1 MPRQP
6 SNRPIVPRNR
16 ILVAVTCDVDYEL
29 RCARDYGV
37 GAEVQTFSWP
47 HMLEGD
53 YMAAVRRLARR
64 VARLKGP
71 IGCHGP
77 FLDTTHYSQDP
88 EIRNVARMRYLQALE
103 IAETLGAR
111 YMVLHSQYNPII
123 KVKGYADIYHNASLA
138 FWPEIIDEANRRGV
152 TLCLENMFDDSP
164 EPLRRLLEDIGPAGV
179 RLCLD
184 VAHAHV
190 FSERDLSEWVKAF
203 GPYLAHV
210 HLNDCNGQYD
220 DHLGVG
226 QGELEWSQVFGLLKS
241 VKQPLTYALETGKH
255 TAATFRFL
263 GLKRV

>member
-6 SNRPIVPRNR
+6 NKRLLVPRTR
-16 ILVAVTCDVDYEL
+16 ILVAVTRHEDYEL

-47 HMLEGD
+47 GRLQGD
-53 YMAAVRRLARR
+53 YKAAVQRMARR

-77 FLDTTHYSQDP
+77 FLDTTHCSQDP
-88 EIRNVARMRYLQALE
+88 EIRKVVRMRYLQGLD
-103 IAETLGAR
+103 IAEILGAR

-123 KVKGYADIYHNASLA
+123 KVKGYADIYHNESMA
-138 FWPEIIDEANRRGV
+138 FWPEILEEAKRRGV
-152 TLCLENMFDDSP
+152 SLYLENMFDDSP
-164 EPLRRLLEDIGPAGV
+164 EPLRRLLAEVGPAGA

-190 FSERDLSEWVKAF
+190 FSGLDLSEWVDAF
-203 GPYLAHV
+203 KPYLAHI
-210 HLNDCNGQYD
+210 HLNDCNGEYD

-226 QGELEWSQVFGLLKS
+226 QGALDWTDVFGLLKT
-241 VKQPLTYALETGKH
+241 VKQPLTCALETGRH
-255 TAATFRFL
+255 TAASLRYL
-263 GLKRV
+263 GLSRA